1 MGLAGW
7 RLVRGRSQFARLV
20 GDLGGVMGLA
30 EVRLIRDRVLVGLG
44 IYCLYLL
51 QRDWLSIDSFVE
63 LETIIGAERYWE
75 IVNFLRENRIMAQRS
90 KPRIDLERLS
100 DLISELKVLEP
111 GGEPPES
118 VLNFI
123 REYGDL
129 IRNLRINKNVSW
141 GKIAEVLNRYNLD
154 KDNPLTGKKLQTYWG
169 LVFPDDKEVYGSAK
183 EKSDKSESKGESKK
197 GGGSS
202 EVKPK
207 EGGVQVVK
215 TLGGWGDS

>member
-1 MGLAGW
+1 
-7 RLVRGRSQFARLV
+7 
-20 GDLGGVMGLA
+20 MGLA
-30 EVRLIRDRVLVGLG
+30 EIRVVRDRVLISLG

-51 QRDWLSIDSFVE
+51 QRDWLSIDSFVG
-63 LETIIGAERYWE
+63 LEAIIGKERYWE
-75 IVNFLRENRIMAQRS
+75 IVNFLQENKIMAQRS

-111 GGEPPES
+111 GGEPKDS

-169 LVFPDDKEVYGSAK
+169 LVFRDDKEVYGSSAK
-183 EKSDKSESKGESKK
+183 EKNDKSESKK

-202 EVKPK
+202 EEKPK